1 MEATISTKY
10 VLKWELAET
19 PWYRFTTDGT
29 CINTKTGRRI
39 KQTMCGRSIGYC
51 INGRFMALNTLR
63 PLLRKIDYIDCP
75 F

>member
-1 MEATISTKY
+1 MKTTISTTY
-10 VLKWELAET
+10 VLKWQLADW
-19 PWYRFTTDGT
+19 PNYKFDDKGN

-39 KQTMCGRSIGYC
+39 NQTMCGRSIGYC

-63 PLLRKIDYIDCP
+63 PMLRKIDHIDCP